1 MKKRWILAGIA
12 AIAIAITACTNKK
25 EVVKTD
31 AQKFKEEYESING
44 TKREKDGKEI
54 RTIEIA
60 ENNPMVYATAEEIAK
75 MMDDKETV
83 AVYFGF
89 KDCPWC
95 RSMVTTLIACA
106 N

>member
-54 RTIEIA
+54 RTMRKKHLPYILDLKIVHGA
-60 ENNPMVYATAEEIAK
+60 EAWLQRLLNALMN
-75 MMDDKETV
+75 
-83 AVYFGF
+83 
-89 KDCPWC
+89 
-95 RSMVTTLIACA
+95 
-106 N
+106 